1 MERARRT
8 SHDPWMHADAATA
21 VDRVFR
27 AFDRSIDRS
36 TDRPRA

>member
-1 MERARRT
+1 
-8 SHDPWMHADAATA
+8 MHADAATA

-36 TDRPRA
+36 IDRSTDRPRA